1 MRLFLASEVRVVRL
15 MARIA
20 EHAAG
25 VLGGDHLR
33 KARGLGRVLF
43 VTPAAEVGDSGQLG
57 DVGGGVAGVL
67 RQGTVAGFAGD
78 VRVLA
83 GGARFGFVIVAQN
96 ALVLAGVSNG
106 EPADFFQR
114 GGAEVAVLAEGL
126 GDN

>member
-1 MRLFLASEVRVVRL
+1 M
-15 MARIA
+15 
-20 EHAAG
+20 
-25 VLGGDHLR
+25 
-33 KARGLGRVLF
+33 
-43 VTPAAEVGDSGQLG
+43 
-57 DVGGGVAGVL
+57 
-67 RQGTVAGFAGD
+67 AGFAGD